1 MAAAPG
7 EKALGIDHFEW
18 PNAGV
23 LDRFDGF
30 LFTLPAVY
38 YLMQILEPWL
48 TK

>member
-1 MAAAPG
+1 
-7 EKALGIDHFEW
+7 
-18 PNAGV
+18 V